1 MLSQEGAD
9 WIAGGGTKAAGRQET
24 LFTDGAGWGKMGD
37 QAGTYSLHE
46 EKGDFERC
54 MKMQEENVQSIKI

>member
-1 MLSQEGAD
+1 
-9 WIAGGGTKAAGRQET
+9 
-24 LFTDGAGWGKMGD
+24 MGD

-54 MKMQEENVQSIKI
+54 MKMQEENMQSIKDMILETVFTDEPK